1 METFAGLGYTAGPV
15 IGGILYE
22 YGGFQLPFF
31 VLGGIMLFA
40 SLCSIFIVEE
50 IEEASEPS
58 TPGFLRGILKIPFI
72 WILMSAVVLSSVSLY
87 FLDPTLSDHVE
98 PFGLSATQVG
108 LMFFLCGGIYTTTAP
123 LWGLIVDKWRC
134 YNTLMSFGALA
145 TIVSVMLLGP
155 SPVFNIEKN
164 LYIIGV
170 SLAIMGM
177 AAGALYIPTF
187 EKCVDTVKEHGYE
200 DSTQTYGCVSGVFQS
215 AWSSGAFIGP
225 TLGAMSVDLIGFPW
239 TTTIIAFFNLI
250 FFIVLSFYQLNFRR
264 IDSEKKHIQDKAII
278 Y

>member
-1 METFAGLGYTAGPV
+1 MAFGFLNLLPPGPLFFWTSFAIRCAEALGDAAFVTSSFVISAKCFPGKIATIVGVMETFAGLGYTAGPV

-40 SLCSIFIVEE
+40 SVCSIFIVED
-50 IEEASEPS
+50 IEESPESS
-58 TPGFLRGILKIPFI
+58 TPGFLRGMLKIPFI
-72 WILMSAVVLSSVSLY
+72 WILLSAVVLSSVSLY

-98 PFGLSATQVG
+98 PFGLNATQVG
-108 LMFFLCGGIYTTTAP
+108 FLFFLCGGIYTATAP

-145 TIVSVMLLGP
+145 TIVSVILLGP
-155 SPVFNIEKN
+155 SPILNLDKN

-170 SLAIMGM
+170 ALAIMGV

-187 EKCVDTVKEHGYE
+187 EKCVDTVK
-200 DSTQTYGCVSGVFQS
+200 
-215 AWSSGAFIGP
+215 
-225 TLGAMSVDLIGFPW
+225 
-239 TTTIIAFFNLI
+239 
-250 FFIVLSFYQLNFRR
+250 
-264 IDSEKKHIQDKAII
+264 
-278 Y
+278 